1 MSHILRI
8 LLLLLLFSGLLLFY
22 IGMAINIHSDFILRN
37 LRKPKEVIYKIPTGK
52 RQISDQ
58 TPTVLVLTCSLLNL
72 LQEVCLNMCL
82 VPTT

>member
-8 LLLLLLFSGLLLFY
+8 LFLLLLFSGLLLFY

>member
-22 IGMAINIHSDFILRN
+22 IGMAINIHSDFILCN